1 MATTKYKSRKITVDG
16 YTFDSIDESKYYK
29 VLCVRKAKDEILNFE
44 MQPKFVLIP
53 GFKNQ
58 GKVYRAMTYTPDF
71 IIYHTDGSEELV
83 DKFEELESVRV
94 EEILFIEDMEWEPG
108 GAKYDWKAKIKKA
121 NKDLTEF
128 LGYKYI
134 IETRNYYTRDMDIEQ
149 LILLLYHELLH
160 IDVSDDSIR
169 KHNIEDWVNIVA
181 TFGKEWADTKAEL
194 RNILD
199 DDFEKWESLLRT
211 EKQISLF
218 DELGVIDFHR
228 N

>member
-1 MATTKYKSRKITVDG
+1 MFKITVVDQ
-16 YTFDSIDESKYYK
+16 DSGEIVEDINASEYNLQWTHHEDAGRIHRSIALNNAKYGEK
-29 VLCVRKAKDEILNFE
+29 CWI
-44 MQPKFVLIP
+44 
-53 GFKNQ
+53 KN
-58 GKVYRAMTYTPDF
+58 YAYAPIARR
-71 IIYHTDGSEELV
+71 LV
-83 DKFEELESVRV
+83 DKFEELQGIKV

-134 IETRNYYTRDMDIEQ
+134 IEIRNYYTADMDIER
-149 LILLLYHELLH
+149 LILLVYHELLH

-169 KHNIEDWVNIVA
+169 KHNIEDWSNIVA
-181 TFGKEWADTKAEL
+181 TFGKEWSDTKAEL
-194 RNILD
+194 KNILD

-218 DELGVIDFHR
+218 DLGAIDFKR
-228 N
+228 VTR